1 LKIGVSEAASI
12 EAVPID
18 ITVVWQQE
26 LCKDS
31 EVLIGAIFAK
41 SVGQP
46 VDGRHGER
54 TNMEIRCRRIGFWR

>member
-1 LKIGVSEAASI
+1 VSAAATSI

-18 ITVVWQQE
+18 VKVVWQQQ

-31 EVLIGAIFAK
+31 EALIGAIFAK

-54 TNMEIRCRRIGFWR
+54 TNMEIHCRRIGFRR